1 MDKRFY
7 MFLLIVIAVALAGAS
22 TAETGESDSSTEPVA
37 AEPTVDMAGETLP
50 VRGMQ
55 VFKDADTGEM
65 RAPTAKEAAE
75 LSKQLREMFGNRKV
89 AEPRGFTYKNGMT
102 SWQIDPSLF
111 KFSVARVEADGT
123 ITTDCIQGPE
133 KTLEYVETS
142 STTNGPAEE

>member
-1 MDKRFY
+1 MDRRFY
-7 MFLLIVIAVALAGAS
+7 MFLLLAITVALAGTS
-22 TAETGESDSSTEPVA
+22 VAETAKGESSTDPA
-37 AEPTVDMAGETLP
+37 ATVPTEDMAGETLP

-89 AEPRGFTYKNGMT
+89 AEPQGFTYKNGMT

-123 ITTDCIQGPE
+123 VTTDCIQGPE
-133 KTLEYVETS
+133 KTLEYIETS